1 MDHRQKNW
9 LEWLASAEFAVN
21 NKVHLTTK
29 ISSFMANYDR
39 ELRIEL
45 NIRKKKKIK
54 KVREFAE
61 RIMKKQEEAGVV
73 LKKAQERM
81 K

>member
-1 MDHRQKNW
+1 
-9 LEWLASAEFAVN
+9 
-21 NKVHLTTK
+21 
-29 ISSFMANYDR
+29 MANYGR

-61 RIMKKQEEAGVV
+61 RMMKKQEEAEVA
-73 LKKAQERM
+73 LKKVQERM